1 MNTTTSSRE
10 ITRRT
15 TRGIRA
21 RRAGSLSVAGAL
33 VCLALA
39 PTVAHADHPTAEG
52 GGTSTHVSD
61 IDEVVAVRKQRMA
74 QDYVDSAA
82 ARSGSASRSVVAFRV
97 GHGTSAP
104 CDIPE
109 SLDDWS
115 RRLIAL
121 QVCARTHGAELSFR
135 APATPGKS
143 TAGWVRRCGHQ
154 VLHQPPGATGLPVST
169 WSTPTS
175 C

>member
-1 MNTTTSSRE
+1 MNVTTTSRE
-10 ITRRT
+10 ITRQA

-21 RRAGSLSVAGAL
+21 RRTGPLSVAGAL

-52 GGTSTHVSD
+52 GGTSTQSSD
-61 IDEVVAVRKQRMA
+61 IDEVVAVRKHRMA
-74 QDYVDSAA
+74 QDYVESAA
-82 ARSGSASRSVVAFRV
+82 ARSASASRSVVAFRV
-97 GHGTSAP
+97 GHGASAG
-104 CDIPE
+104 CEIPE
-109 SLDDWS
+109 SLGDWS
-115 RRLIAL
+115 RRLVAL
-121 QVCARTHGAELSFR
+121 QVCARAHGVELGFR

-154 VLHQPPGATGLPVST
+154 VLRQPPGATGLPVSA